1 MFNVGKLA
9 RNSERIAIC
18 KSGKDVVKKRSHIPE
33 CSHPRTKQLALDDGS
48 VVCEQCGCV
57 VGVEYISLT
66 HEKQTSAQ
74 EDVTTRADTPDS
86 RSAVEA
92 VTSEEIESHS
102 DAKRRRIREAG
113 QTYIQGNAHRNAQ
126 RAIENTTT
134 ELDMSSHVENKN
146 RAVQKELRSLI
157 SADLVVPEAA
167 ASQFRKSVFF
177 SLRANYAHHQ
187 ICTSN
192 TCSRSNLSNVP
203 AAVLAAISVRVAER
217 RLLETEM
224 KDSIRV
230 KQAVHNASNKLS
242 STLGTRNAEAE
253 FDVSLLEHIDR
264 QKAVKCPTSTPKEDT
279 WVLKVPST
287 EEITKEVYKARSFG
301 LVNNSTRDS
310 TVLMLSNGMSLA
322 FWNSVSGVDSSTIA
336 LILCCA
342 CGASEETKEKIQSV
356 PQTRLAEIL
365 KNVVRPNTSYDDI

>member
-1 MFNVGKLA
+1 MFKVGKLA
-9 RNSERIAIC
+9 RNSERIALC
-18 KSGKDVVKKRSHIPE
+18 TNRVAVVKKSSRIAE
-33 CSHPRTKQLALDDGS
+33 CSHPHTKQLALDDGS

-74 EDVTTRADTPDS
+74 EDVTTRADVPDN
-86 RSAVEA
+86 RSALEA
-92 VTSEEIESHS
+92 MTSEEIESHS
-102 DAKRRRIREAG
+102 DAKRRRIRESG
-113 QTYIQGNAHRNAQ
+113 QTYIEGNAHRNAQ
-126 RAIENTTT
+126 RAIENTTI
-134 ELDMSSHVENKN
+134 EVNMNSHVENKN

-203 AAVLAAISVRVAER
+203 AAVLAAIAVRVAER
-217 RLLETEM
+217 RLLETDM
-224 KDSIRV
+224 KDSVRV
-230 KQAVHNASNKLS
+230 KQAVQNASNKLS

-253 FDVSLLEHIDR
+253 FDVSLLEHINR
-264 QKAVKCPTSTPKEDT
+264 QKAAKCPTAPQKDT
-279 WVLKVPST
+279 EVLKVPST

-322 FWNSVSGVDSSTIA
+322 FWKSVSGIDSSTIA

-342 CGASEETKEKIQSV
+342 CGASDETRGKIQSV

-365 KNVVRPNTSYDDI
+365 NNVVRPNTSCDDI